1 MSPRAPK
8 AAPHPA
14 PRAGLPRRAVARPG
28 DGTETFRVLVAD
40 QLSEDG
46 VTLLKREPRLAVD
59 VKTGLSPKELAEA
72 IGPYDGLLVRS
83 STKVTAEVI
92 AKADRLKVIGRAG
105 VGLDNVDAEAATKRG
120 IIVMNVPAGNTT
132 STAEHT
138 MSLLM
143 ALARRIPQAHAS
155 LHAGRW
161 ERSKFVG
168 TELFGKTL
176 GIVGLGKIGTEVAR
190 RAQAFGMRV
199 IASDPFLSSAR
210 AQQLEIQLTDL
221 PRLYAEAD
229 FITVHTPL
237 TAETRHMIGAK
248 ELAAMKRGVRLINC
262 ARGGIIDETA
272 LHQAITAGRV
282 AGAAIDVFEQE
293 PPKDHPLLALEQ
305 VICTPHLGAS
315 TQEAQLNVAIEVAK
329 QVADAL
335 LGRGIRNA
343 VNMPS
348 VDAQTLKVLQPYLV
362 LGERLGSLGTQ
373 LSGGQVDEV
382 RVTYVGE
389 VTGHDTSA
397 VTLAILKGVLAPMV
411 GENVNYVNASLIAA
425 ERGVR
430 VVEAKASR
438 LDEFANLLALEIRS
452 DGTTLTL
459 QGTLSARREPRIVK
473 IDRYFVEAVPEG
485 YMLIL
490 KNEDQPGLIGALG
503 TLLGQSRINIAGMSN
518 GRDKPGGTA
527 ITVVNIDNHVP
538 PDVLERVRKLRHVL
552 DAKLITL

>member
-1 MSPRAPK
+1 M
-8 AAPHPA
+8 
-14 PRAGLPRRAVARPG
+14 
-28 DGTETFRVLVAD
+28 
-40 QLSEDG
+40 
-46 VTLLKREPRLAVD
+46 D

-120 IIVMNVPAGNTT
+120 IIVMNVPAGNTI

-155 LHAGRW
+155 LHAGLW

-199 IASDPFLSSAR
+199 IASDPFLSSER

-221 PRLYAEAD
+221 QRLYAESD

-248 ELAAMKRGVRLINC
+248 ELAAMKPGVRLINC

-272 LHQAITAGRV
+272 LHQAITDGRV
-282 AGAAIDVFEQE
+282 AGAAIDVFEEE

-305 VICTPHLGAS
+305 VIATPHLGAS
-315 TQEAQLNVAIEVAK
+315 TEEAQLNVAVEVAK

>member
-1 MSPRAPK
+1 MAQIK
-8 AAPHPA
+8 
-14 PRAGLPRRAVARPG
+14 
-28 DGTETFRVLVAD
+28 VLIAD

-46 VTLLKREPRLAVD
+46 VALLKNEPGLSVD
-59 VKTGLSPKELAEA
+59 VKTGLSPKELAQI
-72 IGPYDGLLVRS
+72 IGPYEGLVVRS

-92 AKADRLKVIGRAG
+92 EKADRLKVIGRAG
-105 VGLDNVDAEAATKRG
+105 VGLDNVDADAATKRG
-120 IIVMNVPAGNTT
+120 IIVMNVPAGNTI

-138 MSLLM
+138 MSMIL
-143 ALARRIPQAHAS
+143 ALARRIPQADVH
-155 LHAGRW
+155 LRAGLW

-176 GIVGLGKIGTEVAR
+176 GIVGLGKIGTEVAK

-199 IASDPFLSSAR
+199 VASDPFLSTER
-210 AQQLEIQLTDL
+210 AQQLEVQLIDL
-221 PRLYAEAD
+221 KTIYAEAD

-237 TAETRHMIGAK
+237 TAETKHLIGAA
-248 ELAAMKRGVRLINC
+248 EIAQMKRGVRLINC
-262 ARGGIIDETA
+262 ARGGILDEDA
-272 LHQAITAGRV
+272 LYQAIIDGKV
-282 AGAAIDVFEQE
+282 AGAAIDVFEAE
-293 PPKDHPLLALEQ
+293 PPKGHPLLKLDQ
-305 VICTPHLGAS
+305 VVVTPHLGAS

-348 VDAQTLKVLQPYLV
+348 LDAQTLKVLQPYIV
-362 LGERLGSLGTQ
+362 LGERLGSLASQ
-373 LSGGQVDEV
+373 LSGGQIAEV

-389 VTGHDTSA
+389 VTAHDTSA
-397 VTLAILKGVLAPMV
+397 VTLAVLKGVLAPVV

-438 LDEFANLLALEIRS
+438 MEEFTNLLALEVLSDPSTSLGVVPSKRS
-452 DGTTLTL
+452 ESRDDGKSLTL

-473 IDRYFVEAVPEG
+473 IDRYVIEAVPDG
-485 YMLIL
+485 YMLII

-503 TLLGQSRINIAGMSN
+503 TLLGEAKINIAGMSN
-518 GRDKPGGTA
+518 GRERPGGQA
-527 ITVVNIDNHVP
+527 ITVVNVDNDIP
-538 PDVLERVRKLRHVL
+538 PKVLEHVKRLKHVL
-552 DAKLITL
+552 DAKLIKL